1 MRNSSIEL
9 TELFKYGNI
18 LGFPR
23 LHSTTAYVC
32 IRKTSHS
39 PYVMLITI
47 RIQYDSL
54 LDSMDMNR
62 YLVEASRQRRN
73 KPPPDSS
80 AIERFDATNSI
91 PLLHYIV
98 YVQSDIWITSL
109 TKLFVSAGRKVRNSS
124 IRIRSNRYRERGEG
138 GMLVRKVGINQGNR
152 GFSTSLL
159 WKSTNAF
166 EKCIN

>member
-32 IRKTSHS
+32 IRKISHS

-80 AIERFDATNSI
+80 AIEVRRDQLDTAFALYSI
-91 PLLHYIV
+91 R
-98 YVQSDIWITSL
+98 
-109 TKLFVSAGRKVRNSS
+109 TKLYLNYVVDKAFRLGGTKSQEFVDTYS
-124 IRIRSNRYRERGEG
+124 I
-138 GMLVRKVGINQGNR
+138 
-152 GFSTSLL
+152 
-159 WKSTNAF
+159 
-166 EKCIN
+166 

>member
-1 MRNSSIEL
+1 MIRTLKFIQLTALNTEIFLDSRSHSNSSYAKFPDKFILIKFAYHKAYKNHQNMRNSSIEL

-39 PYVMLITI
+39 PYVMLITT

-80 AIERFDATNSI
+80 AIE
-91 PLLHYIV
+91 
-98 YVQSDIWITSL
+98 
-109 TKLFVSAGRKVRNSS
+109 VRRDQLDTAFALYS
-124 IRIRSNRYRERGEG
+124 IRT
-138 GMLVRKVGINQGNR
+138 K
-152 GFSTSLL
+152 
-159 WKSTNAF
+159 
-166 EKCIN
+166 